1 MEKNNGLQM
10 LDDWGAAERNFF
22 NEPNYLN
29 YFEKVVSEQNGNIM
43 EVSPLE
49 NSGNSNQSIFKDIA
63 WFKEEK
69 IKSLKEQLFDKVYE
83 NELLA
88 FFQEHHR
95 MMNRQEKKST
105 EKTIKK
111 MISKGLIYVNDIGKI
126 IVRKSN
132 GNTPSKKKKKR
143 K

>member
-1 MEKNNGLQM
+1 MENNNGLQM
-10 LDDWGAAERNFF
+10 LDAWGAAERNFN
-22 NEPNYLN
+22 NEPN

-43 EVSPLE
+43 EDSPLE
-49 NSGNSNQSIFKDIA
+49 NSGNSNQSIFEDNA
-63 WFKEEK
+63 EYKEEK
-69 IKSLKEQLFDKVYE
+69 IHSVKDKLFEKVYE

-105 EKTIKK
+105 EKSIRK

-126 IVRKSN
+126 VVRKSN
-132 GNTPSKKKKKR
+132 VNTPSKKEKKR

>member
-1 MEKNNGLQM
+1 MENNGLQM
-10 LDDWGAAERNFF
+10 LDDWGAAERNFN
-22 NEPNYLN
+22 NEPN
-29 YFEKVVSEQNGNIM
+29 YFEKVVSEQNGNTM
-43 EVSPLE
+43 ELPPLE
-49 NSGNSNQSIFKDIA
+49 NSGNSNQSIFEDIA
-63 WFKEEK
+63 GFKEEK
-69 IKSLKEQLFDKVYE
+69 IQSVKEQIFEKVYE

-95 MMNRQEKKST
+95 MMNRQEKKMT

-126 IVRKSN
+126 VVRKSN
-132 GNTPSKKKKKR
+132 GDTPSKKKKKR

>member
-1 MEKNNGLQM
+1 MENNNGLQM
-10 LDDWGAAERNFF
+10 LDAWGAAERNFN
-22 NEPNYLN
+22 NEPN
-29 YFEKVVSEQNGNIM
+29 YFEKVVAEQNGNIM
-43 EVSPLE
+43 EDSPLE
-49 NSGNSNQSIFKDIA
+49 NSGNSNQSIFEDIA
-63 WFKEEK
+63 GFKEEK
-69 IKSLKEQLFDKVYE
+69 IQSVKDQLFEKVYE

-105 EKTIKK
+105 EKSIRK
-111 MISKGLIYVNDIGKI
+111 MISKSLIYVNDIGKI
-126 IVRKSN
+126 VVRKSN

>member
-1 MEKNNGLQM
+1 MENSGLQM
-10 LDDWGAAERNFF
+10 RDGWGAAERNFN
-22 NEPNYLN
+22 NEPN
-29 YFEKVVSEQNGNIM
+29 YFEKVVAEQNGNIM
-43 EVSPLE
+43 EDSPLE
-49 NSGNSNQSIFKDIA
+49 NSGNSNQSIFEDIA
-63 WFKEEK
+63 GFKEEK
-69 IKSLKEQLFDKVYE
+69 SQSVKDQLFEKVYE

-105 EKTIKK
+105 EKSIKK

-126 IVRKSN
+126 VVRKSN

>member
-1 MEKNNGLQM
+1 MENSGLQM
-10 LDDWGAAERNFF
+10 LDAWGAAERNFN
-22 NEPNYLN
+22 NEPNYS
-29 YFEKVVSEQNGNIM
+29 EKVVSEQNGNTM
-43 EVSPLE
+43 ELPPLE
-49 NSGNSNQSIFKDIA
+49 NSGNSNQSICEDIA
-63 WFKEEK
+63 GFKEEK
-69 IKSLKEQLFDKVYE
+69 IQSVKEQIFEKVYE

-95 MMNRQEKKST
+95 MMNRQEKKVT

-111 MISKGLIYVNDIGKI
+111 MISKSLIYVNDIGKI
-126 IVRKSN
+126 VVRKSN

>member
-1 MEKNNGLQM
+1 MENNNGLQM
-10 LDDWGAAERNFF
+10 LDAWGAAERNFN
-22 NEPNYLN
+22 NELN
-29 YFEKVVSEQNGNIM
+29 YFEKVVAEQNGNIM
-43 EVSPLE
+43 EDSPLE
-49 NSGNSNQSIFKDIA
+49 NSGNSNQSIFEDIA
-63 WFKEEK
+63 GFKEEK
-69 IKSLKEQLFDKVYE
+69 IQSVKDQLFEKVYE

-105 EKTIKK
+105 EKSIRN

-126 IVRKSN
+126 VVRKSN

>member
-1 MEKNNGLQM
+1 MDKNNGLQM
-10 LDDWGAAERNFF
+10 LDDWGAAERNFN
-22 NEPNYLN
+22 NEPD

-49 NSGNSNQSIFKDIA
+49 NSGNGNQSIFEDIA
-63 WFKEEK
+63 GFKEEK

-95 MMNRQEKKST
+95 MMNRQEKKMT

-126 IVRKSN
+126 VDRKSN
-132 GNTPSKKKKKR
+132 GDTPSKKKKKR

>member
-1 MEKNNGLQM
+1 MENNGSQM
-10 LDDWGAAERNFF
+10 LDAWGAPERKLKK
-22 NEPNYLN
+22 ETN
-29 YFEKVVSEQNGNIM
+29 YFEQVVSEQNGNTM
-43 EVSPLE
+43 ELPPLE
-49 NSGNSNQSIFKDIA
+49 NSGNSNQSIFEDIA
-63 WFKEEK
+63 GFKEEK
-69 IKSLKEQLFDKVYE
+69 IQSVKEQLFEKVYE

-95 MMNRQEKKST
+95 MMNRQEKKMT

-126 IVRKSN
+126 VVRKSN

>member
-1 MEKNNGLQM
+1 M
-10 LDDWGAAERNFF
+10 LDAWGATERNFN
-22 NEPNYLN
+22 NELN
-29 YFEKVVSEQNGNIM
+29 YFEKVVAEQNGNIM
-43 EVSPLE
+43 EDSPLE
-49 NSGNSNQSIFKDIA
+49 NSGNSNQSIFEDIA
-63 WFKEEK
+63 GFKEEK
-69 IKSLKEQLFDKVYE
+69 IQSVKDQLFEKVYE

-105 EKTIKK
+105 EKSIRK

-126 IVRKSN
+126 VVRKSN

>member
-1 MEKNNGLQM
+1 MENNNGLQM
-10 LDDWGAAERNFF
+10 LDAWGAAERNFN
-22 NEPNYLN
+22 NELN
-29 YFEKVVSEQNGNIM
+29 YFEKVVAEQNGNIM
-43 EVSPLE
+43 EDSPLE
-49 NSGNSNQSIFKDIA
+49 NSGNSNQSIFEDIA
-63 WFKEEK
+63 GFKEEK
-69 IKSLKEQLFDKVYE
+69 IQSVKDQLFEKVYE

-105 EKTIKK
+105 EKSIRK

-126 IVRKSN
+126 VVRKSN

>member
-1 MEKNNGLQM
+1 M
-10 LDDWGAAERNFF
+10 LDAWGAAERNFN
-22 NEPNYLN
+22 NELN
-29 YFEKVVSEQNGNIM
+29 YFEKVVAEQNSNIM
-43 EVSPLE
+43 EDSPLE
-49 NSGNSNQSIFKDIA
+49 NSGNSNQSIFEDIA
-63 WFKEEK
+63 GFKEEK
-69 IKSLKEQLFDKVYE
+69 IQSVKDQLFEKVYE

-105 EKTIKK
+105 EKSIRK

-126 IVRKSN
+126 VVRKSN

>member
-1 MEKNNGLQM
+1 MENNNGLQM
-10 LDDWGAAERNFF
+10 LDAWGAAERNFN
-22 NEPNYLN
+22 NEPN
-29 YFEKVVSEQNGNIM
+29 YFEKVVAEQNGNIM
-43 EVSPLE
+43 EDSPLE
-49 NSGNSNQSIFKDIA
+49 NSGNSNQSIFEDIA
-63 WFKEEK
+63 GFKEEK
-69 IKSLKEQLFDKVYE
+69 IQSVKDQLFEKVYE
-83 NELLA
+83 NERLA

-105 EKTIKK
+105 EKSIRK

-126 IVRKSN
+126 VVRKSN

>member
-1 MEKNNGLQM
+1 MENNNGLQM
-10 LDDWGAAERNFF
+10 LDAWGAAERNFN
-22 NEPNYLN
+22 NEPN
-29 YFEKVVSEQNGNIM
+29 YFEKVVAEQNGNIM
-43 EVSPLE
+43 EASPLE
-49 NSGNSNQSIFKDIA
+49 NSGNSSQSIFEDIA
-63 WFKEEK
+63 GFKEEK
-69 IKSLKEQLFDKVYE
+69 IKSVKEQLFEKVYE

-95 MMNRQEKKST
+95 MMNRHEKNAT
-105 EKTIKK
+105 EKTIRK

-132 GNTPSKKKKKR
+132 GTTPAKRKKKR

>member
-1 MEKNNGLQM
+1 MENNNGLQM
-10 LDDWGAAERNFF
+10 LDAWGAAERNFN
-22 NEPNYLN
+22 NEPN
-29 YFEKVVSEQNGNIM
+29 YFEKVIAEQNGNIM
-43 EVSPLE
+43 EASPLE
-49 NSGNSNQSIFKDIA
+49 NSGNSNQSVFEDIA
-63 WFKEEK
+63 GFKEEK
-69 IKSLKEQLFDKVYE
+69 IQSVKDQLFEKVYE

-105 EKTIKK
+105 EKSIRK

-126 IVRKSN
+126 VVRKSN

>member
-10 LDDWGAAERNFF
+10 LDDQRTAERNFF
-22 NEPNYLN
+22 NEPN
-29 YFEKVVSEQNGNIM
+29 YFEKVVSEQNGNTM
-43 EVSPLE
+43 ELPPLE
-49 NSGNSNQSIFKDIA
+49 NSGNSNQSIFEDIA
-63 WFKEEK
+63 GFKEEK
-69 IKSLKEQLFDKVYE
+69 IQSVKDQLFEKVYE

-95 MMNRQEKKST
+95 MMNRQEKKAT
-105 EKTIKK
+105 EKTIRK